1 MARWNGLKDKI
12 KHIYIEIVLRK
23 GDLMDEVNGN
33 VRIMDKDRNGLAE
46 LEAPSCNI
54 QEETRETH
62 PFKGSK
68 GNEDPSALAK
78 TLQSCEIRSAQS
90 NFVEITEKLRSES
103 TTGYYEKIN

>member
-1 MARWNGLKDKI
+1 
-12 KHIYIEIVLRK
+12 
-23 GDLMDEVNGN
+23 
-33 VRIMDKDRNGLAE
+33 MDKDRNGLAE

-78 TLQSCEIRSAQS
+78 TLQSCEIELNERSHVSFQQ
-90 NFVEITEKLRSES
+90 EEERKEEKKKEEEEEEEDEEEEEEEENVDLE
-103 TTGYYEKIN
+103 